1 MRSKGHVMDS
11 SVTTSNRSEETAD
24 IAFVGGGPA
33 ALVAAIALARRGV
46 RTTVFERDAH
56 PELAPRFNPDRSY
69 TIDISGHGLR
79 ALRHIEA
86 CSYFDDRLIQFKGIK
101 LLDQGTA
108 EWTLPG
114 WTGSRGDI
122 LRALMALV
130 EEKYREWV
138 AFEFECRVN
147 AVDVHAGTLTYT
159 LQSGAADT
167 KQFDLIIG
175 ADGAGSVV
183 RNAMLEQIPGFTVE
197 KKSFPNYCTMI
208 ELDRVG
214 DKLDKNYL
222 HGLSMRP
229 FCVAGAIKGEH
240 GPGTERWFCAIGT
253 KAKMRFSSPEEAA
266 GFFRERCPRVLELA
280 SEEAVAAF
288 VQRTCYHIGQKLTC
302 SQLHG
307 GKAILIGDAAG
318 PFPPIGQG
326 VNAAMESSM
335 VLDLCVAQTGRS
347 PVELLE
353 AARLYNTRWKPE
365 VDAVS
370 WISEKSLFENRFHEL
385 RTQVAMRLGLHVVEQ
400 AKSADVPYSE
410 VRRKAERLWPLWV
423 K

>member
-1 MRSKGHVMDS
+1 MVRKGHIMDS
-11 SVTTSNRSEETAD
+11 SVTTSNRSQGTGD

-33 ALVAAIALARRGV
+33 ALVAAIALARRGI
-46 RTTVFERDAH
+46 RTMVFERDAH

-86 CSYFDDRLIQFKGIK
+86 TSYFDDRLIQFKGIK
-101 LLDQGTA
+101 TLDRGTV

-130 EEKYREWV
+130 EEKYEELVR
-138 AFEFECRVN
+138 FEFDCRVN

-159 LQSGAADT
+159 SRSGAADT

-183 RNAMLEQIPGFTVE
+183 RNAMLEQIAGFTVQ

-214 DKLDKNYL
+214 NQLDKNFL
-222 HGLSMRP
+222 HGLSIHP
-229 FCVAGAIKGEH
+229 FCVAGAIKAEH
-240 GPGTERWFCAIGT
+240 GSDTARWFCAVGT
-253 KAKMRFSSPEEAA
+253 KAKMVFSSAEEARR
-266 GFFRERCPRVLELA
+266 FFHERCPRVPDLA
-280 SEEAVAAF
+280 SEESVAAF
-288 VQRTCYHIGQKLTC
+288 AQRTCYHIGQKLTC

-326 VNAAMESSM
+326 VNAAMESAM
-335 VLDLCVAQTGRS
+335 VLDLCIAQVGRS
-347 PVELLE
+347 STELLE
-353 AARLYNTRWKPE
+353 AAELYDSKWKPE

-385 RTQVAMRLGLHVVEQ
+385 RTQITMRLGLHVVEQ

-410 VRRKAERLWPLWV
+410 VRRKAERRWPLWV